1 MPSAPPP
8 NDQPSARG
16 TMRIAVTFRHVP
28 PTPALRA
35 YAEEKLERVRKYLRR
50 PTDAH
55 VILSVAKERHV
66 AEITLQADHVTMFAQ
81 EETHDLYSAIDL
93 ALDKLEHQAQ
103 KLKTKRR
110 SHKGPAASRRETRAA
125 TEPPRGR
132 ASRRRARP
140 EVVRGEEVPAKPMS
154 IDEAAEELRRS
165 RSEFLVFR
173 NAQNQGLAI
182 LYRRKD
188 GRFGLIEP
196 EGR

>member
-1 MPSAPPP
+1 
-8 NDQPSARG
+8 
-16 TMRIAVTFRHVP
+16 MRIAVTFRHVP

-103 KLKTKRR
+103 KLKAKRR
-110 SHKGPAASRRETRAA
+110 SHKGPAASRRESRAIDEA
-125 TEPPRGR
+125 PPARKD
-132 ASRRRARP
+132 RRAGQP
-140 EVVRGEEVPAKPMS
+140 EVVRGEEVFAEPMS
-154 IDEAAEELRRS
+154 LEEAVEQLRRS
-165 RSEFLVFR
+165 RDEVLVFR
-173 NAQNQGLAI
+173 NAASQGLAV
-182 LYRRKD
+182 LYRRRD
-188 GRFGLIEP
+188 GKFGLIEP

>member
-1 MPSAPPP
+1 
-8 NDQPSARG
+8 
-16 TMRIAVTFRHVP
+16 MRIAVTFRHVP

-35 YAEEKLERVRKYLRR
+35 YAEDKLDKHVRKYLRR

-55 VILSVAKERHV
+55 VILSVSKQRHV

-103 KLKTKRR
+103 KLKAKRR
-110 SHKGPAASRRETRAA
+110 SHKVPAASRRETRAA
-125 TEPPRGR
+125 VVEPPQGR
-132 ASRRRARP
+132 APRRSDRP
-140 EVVRGEEVPAKPMS
+140 EVVRSDEMAAKPMS
-154 IDEAAEELRRS
+154 IDEAAEELWRS
-165 RSEFLVFR
+165 RGELLVFR
-173 NAQNQGLAI
+173 NARNQSLAI

>member
-1 MPSAPPP
+1 
-8 NDQPSARG
+8 
-16 TMRIAVTFRHVP
+16 MRIAVTFRHVP

-103 KLKTKRR
+103 KLKAKRR

-125 TEPPRGR
+125 VVEPPQGR
-132 ASRRRARP
+132 APRRPDRP
-140 EVVRGEEVPAKPMS
+140 EVVRSDEMAAKPMS
-154 IDEAAEELRRS
+154 IDEAAEELWRS
-165 RSEFLVFR
+165 RSELLVFR
-173 NAQNQGLAI
+173 NARNQSLAI

>member
-1 MPSAPPP
+1 
-8 NDQPSARG
+8 
-16 TMRIAVTFRHVP
+16 MRIAVTFRHVP

-125 TEPPRGR
+125 VAESSGGR
-132 ASRRRARP
+132 ASRRSDRP
-140 EVVRGEEVPAKPMS
+140 EVVRGEEVATKPMS

-165 RSEFLVFR
+165 REQVLVFR
-173 NAQNQGLAI
+173 NVQHQGLAI

>member
-8 NDQPSARG
+8 NDRPRARG

-35 YAEEKLERVRKYLRR
+35 YAEEKLGHVRKYLRR

-55 VILSVAKERHV
+55 VILSVSKQRHV

-93 ALDKLEHQAQ
+93 ALDKLVHQAQ
-103 KLKTKRR
+103 KLKAKRR
-110 SHKGPAASRRETRAA
+110 SHKGSAGSRREPRAVA
-125 TEPPRGR
+125 EAPPARGR
-132 ASRRRARP
+132 RAGHP
-140 EVVRGEEVPAKPMS
+140 EVVRGDEVFAEPMS
-154 IDEAAEELRRS
+154 LEEAVEQLRRS
-165 RSEFLVFR
+165 RDEVLVFR
-173 NAQNQGLAI
+173 HASDQGLAV